1 VRKSLL
7 QIYLPFLS
15 EFKMPRTYIRKTE
28 KSKWTEE
35 DLKTVIAAIQS
46 GRKIRE
52 VRRSYNIPEATLR
65 DKLKTNVNTK
75 MKLGR
80 KPVFSSEQEAVIKSH
95 VIKLANMF
103 FGITPIELRRLAY
116 HFAEANNIKHR
127 FDKELNMAGH
137 DWLELFLKRH
147 PEISLRKPEGTSQNR
162 ISAFNK
168 TEVDRFFNNLLTVI
182 EKNKFPESR
191 IFNVDET
198 GISTVQKPAK
208 ILAPKG
214 QKQVGSVI
222 SWERG
227 KNVTVVCAVSAVGQ
241 FISPMFIFPRARMN
255 SQLMRDG
262 PVGAIYRCSKNGWIN
277 EVLFFEWLKHFQKH
291 VKSSEEDPVLL
302 ILDNHGSHISLEIYM
317 YCRWHGI
324 VMVSFPPHTSHKLQ
338 PLDLTFFGPLM
349 KKSPIMNL
357 LRSLIKLIKG
367 LQQWIRE
374 FLDFALLE
382 YGP

>member
-52 VRRSYNIPEATLR
+52 VGRSYNIPEATLR
-65 DKLKTNVNTK
+65 DKLKTNINTK
-75 MKLGR
+75 VKLGR
-80 KPVFSSEQEAVIKSH
+80 KPVFSNEQEAVIKSH

-116 HFAEANNIKHR
+116 QFAEANNIKHR

-168 TEVDRFFNNLLTVI
+168 TEVDRFF
-182 EKNKFPESR
+182 
-191 IFNVDET
+191 
-198 GISTVQKPAK
+198 
-208 ILAPKG
+208 
-214 QKQVGSVI
+214 
-222 SWERG
+222 
-227 KNVTVVCAVSAVGQ
+227 
-241 FISPMFIFPRARMN
+241 
-255 SQLMRDG
+255 
-262 PVGAIYRCSKNGWIN
+262 
-277 EVLFFEWLKHFQKH
+277 
-291 VKSSEEDPVLL
+291 
-302 ILDNHGSHISLEIYM
+302 
-317 YCRWHGI
+317 
-324 VMVSFPPHTSHKLQ
+324 
-338 PLDLTFFGPLM
+338 
-349 KKSPIMNL
+349 
-357 LRSLIKLIKG
+357 
-367 LQQWIRE
+367 
-374 FLDFALLE
+374 
-382 YGP
+382 